1 MSVIV
6 TMPYY
11 KVGPLLRRA
20 VESIL
25 NQTYQDWRLIIV
37 NDADPEP
44 PWQYIDDLNDPR
56 IVRFDLKEN
65 RGRYFADAVI
75 FEACQ
80 PEWWALA
87 DPDDVSYPKRFE
99 RMLDVAQDTG
109 VAFGPWKIHRI
120 NGTSYVS
127 DKGLWEKPARY
138 KVKYLG
144 GYGPGLISGKRIRRA
159 GGFHPGYR
167 VAYDNLLL
175 NLIRLTGPVSVT
187 DEVMGAKFFRA
198 NSLTTSRRTG
208 MRSSYR
214 RRVHAD
220 RLALWQKAWDHYHKH
235 GEVASVIR
243 ADIPRGL
250 WREVQVQAARLRRLL

>member
-1 MSVIV
+1 
-6 TMPYY
+6 
-11 KVGPLLRRA
+11 
-20 VESIL
+20 
-25 NQTYQDWRLIIV
+25 
-37 NDADPEP
+37 
-44 PWQYIDDLNDPR
+44 
-56 IVRFDLKEN
+56 
-65 RGRYFADAVI
+65 
-75 FEACQ
+75 
-80 PEWWALA
+80 
-87 DPDDVSYPKRFE
+87 
-99 RMLDVAQDTG
+99 
-109 VAFGPWKIHRI
+109 
-120 NGTSYVS
+120 

-144 GYGPGLISGKRIRRA
+144 GYGPGLISGERIRRA

-167 VAYDNLLL
+167 VAYDTLLL

-208 MRSSYR
+208 IRSLYR

-243 ADIPRGL
+243 ADIPRRL
-250 WREVQVQAARLRRLL
+250 WREVQVQVDRRWGLLWSRRSSRFMSKAANRTTYGTMYSSTTRNWLDVPSLSRLGFRHIVCFR